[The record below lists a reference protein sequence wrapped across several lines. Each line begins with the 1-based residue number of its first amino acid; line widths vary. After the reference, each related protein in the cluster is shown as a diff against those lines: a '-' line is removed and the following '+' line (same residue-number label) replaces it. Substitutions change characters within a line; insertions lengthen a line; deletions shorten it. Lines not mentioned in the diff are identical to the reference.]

1 MAHVDNGNCTKFLHF
16 AVTKFF
22 ILVNV
27 WSETLYKFPKE
38 NVSKLGIEHCVP
50 SENDITAIDIQEG
63 TLIFL

>member
-1 MAHVDNGNCTKFLHF
+1 MAHVDNGNCTRFLHF

-38 NVSKLGIEHCVP
+38 NVSKLGIEQYVP
-50 SENDITAIDIQEG
+50 SEKDITAIEIQEAS
-63 TLIFL
+63 LILL